1 MYLQR
6 IIGNT
11 MTTTTTLTL
20 LLLLYSVLIETKC
33 CKTVQA
39 VASVTSVSQTV
50 DAAGVLNAMTFTVSS
65 PPR

>member
-1 MYLQR
+1 
-6 IIGNT
+6 
-11 MTTTTTLTL
+11 MTTTTTTTALTL
-20 LLLLYSVLIETKC
+20 LLLFYRVSIPTIC

-39 VASVTSVSQTV
+39 VASVTSVSQIV